1 MGELASTMLAFTD
14 ESLARVFIS
23 ATAIAPQTRGRW
35 LQDLARELENK
46 GRPLF
51 SGGPKPSVQR
61 LRDFR
66 QRQRLGQS
74 IYRLTLDAVNLEEL
88 LIAARTLRPEDRD
101 THSKVELA
109 LTKFLELLI
118 ADHNAALG

>member
-1 MGELASTMLAFTD
+1 VLAFTD
-14 ESLARVFIS
+14 AAIARVFIS

-35 LQDLARELENK
+35 LQDLARALE
-46 GRPLF
+46 
-51 SGGPKPSVQR
+51 GGKRRVANGPDVQR
-61 LRDFR
+61 GARLRAFR

-74 IYRLTLDAVNLEEL
+74 IYRLTLDAVDLEEL
-88 LIAARTLRPEDRD
+88 LIASRTLRPEDRD